1 MPPSRTAIVAGLV
14 LVLGTL
20 AGCVGSED
28 ASNSSIASDDPE
40 PASGDA
46 APSSSNRTDEDAGEA
61 SGSNGTDEPEPSPD
75 PPDEGNTTG
84 QETNATGPFDPGW
97 PPVEDAT
104 VRPGVKIAGGC
115 TSNFVFSS
123 PDNRTLYLGTAGHCV
138 ADVEEGDSVVIRGG
152 EVEGTLAFASSGDG
166 LDFALVELPD
176 QARGTVHPSVLELGG
191 PSGLAES
198 VQQGDRVF
206 VFGNSP
212 YRDPTPADD
221 LDAREGYAVEGTNRT
236 TEYHLYNPTV
246 GGDSGSPVL
255 TVDGRALASHA
266 NTGVDAPVEE
276 GDDYPCVGCSTGYN
290 IALGLERAQ
299 EEGLAV
305 ELKTWPFEA
314 TPELPALPAAAA
326 P

>member
-1 MPPSRTAIVAGLV
+1 M
-14 LVLGTL
+14 
-20 AGCVGSED
+20 GSEE
-28 ASNSSIASDDPE
+28 ASNSSASSDAPE
-40 PASGDA
+40 PASDDA
-46 APSSSNRTDEDAGEA
+46 APSSSNRTDGDASEA
-61 SGSNGTDEPEPSPD
+61 SGSNGTDETD
-75 PPDEGNTTG
+75 PGPPAEGNTTG
-84 QETNATGPFDPGW
+84 QQTNATGPLDPGW

-138 ADVEEGDSVVIRGG
+138 ADVGEGDSVPIRGG
-152 EVEGTLAFASSGDG
+152 EVEGTLAFASSEDG

-176 QARGTVHPSVLELGG
+176 DARGTVHPSVLELGG
-191 PSGLAES
+191 PSGLAET
-198 VQQGDRVF
+198 VQQGERVF

-212 YRDPTPADD
+212 YRDPTPADE
-221 LDAREGYAVEGTNRT
+221 LDAREGYAVEGTDRT
-236 TEYHLYNPTV
+236 TEYHLYNPTI

-266 NTGVDAPVEE
+266 TTGVDAPVEE

-290 IALGLERAQ
+290 VAFGLERAQ
-299 EEGLAV
+299 EEGLPV
-305 ELKTWPFEA
+305 ELKTWPLEA
-314 TPELPALPAAAA
+314 SPELPALPAAGA